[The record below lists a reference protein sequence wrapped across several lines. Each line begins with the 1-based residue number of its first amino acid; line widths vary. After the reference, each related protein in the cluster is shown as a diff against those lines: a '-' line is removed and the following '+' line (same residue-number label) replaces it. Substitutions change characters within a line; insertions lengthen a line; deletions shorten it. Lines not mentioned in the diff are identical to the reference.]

1 MSFFQGHLI
10 PVLQV
15 EDGYDDDE
23 VPQDPQAIV
32 THIV

>member
-15 EDGYDDDE
+15 EDGYDDDDE

-32 THIV
+32 TP